1 MKAPFSRPGDLP
13 GLYIHVPFCLS
24 KCPYCHFSSLSPFR
38 PEDVEAYLTALFR
51 EMDLYRSF
59 SSCFDTVYI
68 GGGTP
73 SVLTVSQMERL
84 VDGVRRSFVID
95 PSAEWTL
102 EANPGDG
109 DVTLLRT
116 CRELGINRI
125 NVGVQSFDD
134 GTLAFLGRRHTAR
147 EAAGALEACR
157 RAGFANLGVDLIYG
171 VPGQTEDAWMETLRK
186 ALAFSPEHLS
196 CYELTIEP
204 GTPFHDLRWRGELL
218 PFTEDRSFRFFMETS
233 EYLEKKG
240 YEHYEVSNFART
252 PRFRSR
258 HNGKYWNH
266 TPYLGLGPSAHSFL
280 DGTRWWNRESLADY
294 VLALG
299 QGKKP
304 VAAAERLSEEEL
316 RLEALFLGFRTRDGI
331 HLAEFKTFYG
341 VDLLSEKADIISN
354 LVHEG
359 ILRREGAFLRPTRKG
374 LAVADRLALI

>member
-1 MKAPFSRPGDLP
+1 MKAPFSRPGNLP

-24 KCPYCHFSSLSPFR
+24 KCPYCHFFSLSPFR
-38 PEDVEAYLTALFR
+38 SEDVEAYLTALFR

-59 SSCFDTVYI
+59 SSSFDTVYM

-84 VDGVRRSFVID
+84 VDGVRGRFVID

-109 DVTLLRT
+109 DVTLLRA
-116 CRELGINRI
+116 CQELGINRV

-157 RAGFANLGVDLIYG
+157 LAGFANLGVDLIYG
-171 VPGQTEDAWMETLRK
+171 VPGQEEGAWMETLEE
-186 ALAFSPEHLS
+186 ALKFGPEHLS
-196 CYELTIEP
+196 CYELTVEP
-204 GTPFHDLRWRGELL
+204 GTPFHVLRQRGDLL
-218 PFTEDRSFRFFMETS
+218 PFPEDRSFRFFMETS

-252 PRFRSR
+252 ARFRSR

-266 TPYLGLGPSAHSFL
+266 TPCLGLGPSAHSFL
-280 DGTRWWNRESLADY
+280 DGVRWWNGESLEDY

-299 QGKKP
+299 KGKKP
-304 VAAAERLSEEEL
+304 VAAAERLSEEDL
-316 RLEALFLGFRTRDGI
+316 RLEALFLEFRTRDGI

-341 VDLLSEKADIISN
+341 VDLLSEKGDIISK

-359 ILRREGAFLRPTRKG
+359 ILRRDGDFLRPTRKG